1 MTKKDDKKVDI
12 ENKLKTFFEDNY
24 LDVQGLSPNINA
36 LDEAYLARVL
46 TKLAISA
53 ATIWWSV
60 LEIKDFVILR
70 RKSKING

>member
-1 MTKKDDKKVDI
+1 MIKKNDKKNDI
-12 ENKLKTFFEDNY
+12 ENKFKTFFEENY

-46 TKLAISA
+46 TKLTISA

-60 LEIKDFVILR
+60 LEIKAFVILR
-70 RKSKING
+70 RKSKMNG